1 MATSTLQTIRLLVF
15 PGGFNWPVWAGIER
29 GFFARHD
36 VRLEVSLT
44 PGSVFQFTELIAGR
58 VDMGITL
65 IDNVIAYREGQGEAP
80 IVGPDLFAFIASD
93 TRVYPSL
100 VTLPEIKR
108 YEDLRGKTLSVDAKT
123 TGYALMLY
131 AMLEAGGLR
140 RGDYAIDSVG
150 GVRQRYEAI
159 LERKHAGAL
168 FNSPFEGL
176 LIQRGYTELDTALR
190 VIGRYQG
197 MVGATRRAWAD
208 ANRASVLGFVRGF
221 LEAIAW
227 LYDPANRTEAFAIY
241 GRNQPGSDV
250 TAAQTAYDVLFSL
263 DTGFPRDGQPDL
275 EGIQKVIEMRA
286 RYGTPP
292 MRSVRTSNDYFDLGF
307 LREAT

>member
-1 MATSTLQTIRLLVF
+1 MATSALKTIRLLVF
-15 PGGFNWPVWAGIER
+15 PGGFNWPVWVGIER
-29 GFFARHD
+29 GFFARHG

-131 AMLEAGGLR
+131 AMLDAGGLS
-140 RGDYAIDSVG
+140 RGDYSIESVG

-197 MVGATRRAWAD
+197 MVGATRRAWAEG
-208 ANRASVLGFVRGF
+208 NRASVLGFVRGF
-221 LEAIAW
+221 LEAVAW
-227 LYDPANRTEAFAIY
+227 LYDPANRTEAFAIH

-250 TAAQTAYDVLFSL
+250 AAAQTAYDVLFSP

-275 EGIQKVIEMRA
+275 EGIQNVIEMRA

-292 MRSVRTSNDYFDLGF
+292 IRSARTSDDYFDLGF
-307 LREAT
+307 LCEAK